1 MTNGYNDIGNAC
13 IHTHICMYVYIYIYI
28 YTHIYIYKP
37 IFPWR
42 TAITNF
48 QVVSINVA
56 TFMSYKSE
64 TVNRLVMSDSLWPH
78 GLLPPGKTLYELF
91 LKSSNSLS
99 MNLKNLEIVFTE
111 NIVPISLCFCI
122 FKRYR

>member
-13 IHTHICMYVYIYIYI
+13 IHTHICVYIYIYI

-56 TFMSYKSE
+56 TFMSYESE

-78 GLLPPGKTLYELF
+78 GLLSPGKTLYELF